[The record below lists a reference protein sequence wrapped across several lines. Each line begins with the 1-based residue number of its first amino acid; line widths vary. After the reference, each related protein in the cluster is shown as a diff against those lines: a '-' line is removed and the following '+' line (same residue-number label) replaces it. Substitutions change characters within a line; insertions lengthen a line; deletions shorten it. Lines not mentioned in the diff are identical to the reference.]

1 MKLFLTKVWGWDA
14 PVGPMQFST
23 SGWRD
28 NALRQLEPG
37 DRVVL
42 VGTMGDQTPE
52 DMKGRIL
59 GVMEPSREPVMSMDF
74 AVRARPGDFVDGE
87 YKWPVGLMNLHAWS
101 LPERPKL
108 TQISDRKFSMD
119 SAQGIVPLTDDEA
132 VRILAL
138 DWSAEA
144 LLQPTAQAQARMAKK
159 HGAAK
164 RTAPPPTTTRRGVMH
179 MRRAPAYTY
188 AMKVAGARPNAF
200 KVGWAFDFK
209 QRAQQFNHAAM
220 PGLGGLEYR
229 PFRFHLWDTARQA
242 YAMEQALL
250 SHLSDRLHPDNREI
264 VQGLSEDA
272 LDRAWFAGV
281 SGKL

>member
-132 VRILAL
+132 VRMLAL
-138 DWSAEA
+138 EWSAEA

-188 AMKVAGARPNAF
+188 AMKVSGARPNAF

-209 QRAQQFNHAAM
+209 LRARQFNHAAM
-220 PGLGGLEYR
+220 PGLGGLEYK

-250 SHLSDRLHPDNREI
+250 SHLSDRLHKDNREI
-264 VQGLSEDA
+264 VQGLSDDA
-272 LDRAWFAGV
+272 LDTAWLTAV
-281 SGKL
+281 RGKL

>member
-1 MKLFLTKVWGWDA
+1 
-14 PVGPMQFST
+14 
-23 SGWRD
+23 
-28 NALRQLEPG
+28 
-37 DRVVL
+37 
-42 VGTMGDQTPE
+42 MGDQTPE
-52 DMKGRIL
+52 DMKGRVL

-74 AVRARPGDFVDGE
+74 AVRARPDDFVDGE
-87 YKWPVGLMNLHAWS
+87 YKWPMGLMNLHAWS
-101 LPERPKL
+101 LPERPRL

-119 SAQGIVPLTDDEA
+119 SAQGIVPLTEDEA

-138 DWSAEA
+138 EWSAEA

-164 RTAPPPTTTRRGVMH
+164 RTAPPPTTVRRGVMH

-188 AMKVAGARPNAF
+188 AMRVAGARPNAF

-209 QRAQQFNHAAM
+209 QRARQFNHAAM
-220 PGLGGLEYR
+220 PGLGGLEYK
-229 PFRFHLWDTARQA
+229 PFRFHLRDTARQA

-264 VQGLSEDA
+264 VQGLSDDA
-272 LDRAWFAGV
+272 LDAAWIAGV